1 MDLWLLRHA
10 AAEDR
15 AASGRDEDRELT
27 PEGVKRAKAV
37 ARGLA
42 ALEPK
47 IKLVIASPYRR
58 ARQTAEP
65 AVEALGLS
73 RKLRESR
80 ALEPD
85 RDPEEILAE
94 VTAEDAEAVLLVGH
108 MPHLGALLGH
118 LVTGGRIEIPMKK
131 ASVARVALE
140 GRGRGALRALL
151 PAGVLEDL
159 GRAGVR

>member
-1 MDLWLLRHA
+1 MELWLLRHA
-10 AAEDR
+10 VAEDR
-15 AASGRDEDRELT
+15 SASGRDEDRELT
-27 PEGVKRAKAV
+27 PDGAKRAKAV

-42 ALEPK
+42 TLEPK
-47 IKLVIASPYRR
+47 INLVITSPYRR
-58 ARQTAEP
+58 AKQTAEP

-85 RDPEEILAE
+85 REPEEILSE
-94 VTAEDAEAVLLVGH
+94 VAAEDSEGVLLVGH

-140 GRGRGALRALL
+140 SRGRGVLRALL
-151 PAGVLEDL
+151 PAGILEDL
-159 GRAGVR
+159 GRAGIR